1 MRWPIQPNPRR
12 DRKGMPINRAFIRT
26 AFIREVGLFR
36 WVGRTAIRQF
46 YKRIARRDHA
56 MQLPTGEWMTL
67 PIADHF
73 ASEVFITGGDVDWGS
88 ERLLFSL
95 LEGKGAFLDVG
106 AHIGY
111 YSLYVLPRVRVVY
124 AFEPDPRV
132 RALLEKNVSG
142 RRNVEVISCAV
153 GDAQGCAQFTLERD
167 SEISHL
173 SEEGEADR
181 DQIVVDVITIDAFV
195 AEHGLTVEAI
205 KIDVE
210 GHDTEVIEGALG
222 LLQEQQ
228 PIVLTE
234 ARPDALLFN
243 LTRRVSYRVFAY
255 VRHPR
260 TRSKRFAEMFQN
272 LPIAGESKM
281 HFLVPERLAERFMQL
296 AGVAPL

>member
-1 MRWPIQPNPRR
+1 
-12 DRKGMPINRAFIRT
+12 MPINT
-26 AFIREVGLFR
+26 AFIREVGLLR
-36 WVGRTAIRQF
+36 WLVRSAIRQF

-73 ASEVFITGGDVDWGS
+73 ASEAFITRADIDWGS
-88 ERLLFSL
+88 ESLLFSL

-111 YSLYVLPRVRVVY
+111 YSLYMLPRVLHVF

-142 RRNVEVISCAV
+142 RGSIEVISSAV
-153 GDAQGCAQFTLERD
+153 GAAQGRALFTLEGD

-173 SEEGEADR
+173 SKEGEANC
-181 DQIVVDVITIDAFV
+181 DQIAVDVVTLDAFV
-195 AEHGLTVEAI
+195 AERGLTVEAI

-210 GHDTEVIEGALG
+210 GHDSDVIEGALRV
-222 LLQEQQ
+222 LKEQQ

-234 ARPDALLFN
+234 ARPDALLFD
-243 LTRRVSYRVFAY
+243 LTGRVSYRVFAY
-255 VRHPR
+255 VRCRR
-260 TRSKRFAEMFQN
+260 TRRKRFLELFSNVPFAE
-272 LPIAGESKM
+272 ETKM
-281 HFLVPERLAERFMQL
+281 LFLVPDRLVKRFTQL
-296 AGVAPL
+296 TEVIANS